1 MTRLSQET
9 TALVRGSEGRGAGVS
24 FPEEVG
30 IGVDT
35 EFLME
40 QRLFIQGRKQQG
52 EDHASMKNLPVNES
66 LSGEILVSGV
76 SSSYIV
82 RVGN

>member
-9 TALVRGSEGRGAGVS
+9 TALVRGSECWGAGVS

-40 QRLFIQGRKQQG
+40 NNVYLFK
-52 EDHASMKNLPVNES
+52 AES
-66 LSGEILVSGV
+66 SKGKTTPQ
-76 SSSYIV
+76 
-82 RVGN
+82 